1 MKLDIYSSLSSQRAL
16 PHRQSACAGRFL
28 RFFCR
33 HGDKA
38 PLFCFVRRMISAL
51 SPGGSFLRRA
61 SPLPYTSATPRR
73 APLPLRPLRTVPCG
87 EAGAASASPFPW
99 RAFSPMYAAPRTSPL
114 HRPSGLRLAGRQ
126 ERPPAIPLPW
136 RRAFSPMPAPR
147 LLSMHAAPRTRS
159 SLRPLRAVPYRA
171 AGSASRN
178 PVSAAR
184 LRSPLRPFG
193 LRLTGRQ
200 ERPPQSR
207 FHGAP
212 FLPCTPR
219 LPSPLRPFGLRLTG
233 RQERPP
239 QARFHGAL
247 PLPCMPRRAP
257 LPLHCPFG
265 LCLTGRQ
272 ERPPAIPFLRRAFS
286 PCTSA
291 PRTRSPMRPL
301 RTVPCGE
308 AGAASRKPASMARF
322 PSLARPRRAPV
333 LPCTA
338 PSGCALRSG
347 RSGLPQAR
355 FHGMPPLPCMPRR
368 APLPLRPLR
377 AVPYRAAGAAS
388 ASPLLWRAFP
398 PCMPR
403 RAPDPAGGPPAPA
416 ALPHRFGNFYSKPH
430 QREKAGCACIVYKS
444 SRFGYSRLHENSER
458 FFTNSKNLVSLYL
471 GSRPALHGSAER
483 PARRRTYRQRPT
495 RRPHR
500 ERREK
505 RAAFYCTAVFLC
517 QRGNYA
523 S

>member
-200 ERPPQSR
+200 ERPPQ
-207 FHGAP
+207 
-212 FLPCTPR
+212 
-219 LPSPLRPFGLRLTG
+219 
-233 RQERPP
+233 
-239 QARFHGAL
+239 ARFHGAL

-301 RTVPCGE
+301 RTVPAKRQERPPQARFHGAPSPPCTHVPRLPFPLRPLRAVPCE
-308 AGAASRKPASMARF
+308 AARAASRKPASVFPRF
-322 PSLARPRRAPV
+322 PSLACRAAHPFSH
-333 LPCTA
+333 A
-338 PSGCALRSG
+338 SPSDCALRGS

-355 FHGMPPLPCMPRR
+355 FHGALPLPCTSAPRTR
-368 APLPLRPLR
+368 SSLHCPFGLCLAKRQERP
-377 AVPYRAAGAAS
+377 P
-388 ASPLLWRAFP
+388 ASPLPWHASAPLHAAPRTSP
-398 PCMPR
+398 PASPSGCALQGGRSGLRKPASMARLPPMHAAPR
-403 RAPDPAGGPPAPA
+403 TRSSRGTPCPGRFAAPVRKLLFQAAPAG
-416 ALPHRFGNFYSKPH
+416 
-430 QREKAGCACIVYKS
+430 KS
-444 SRFGYSRLHENSER
+444 GLRVHS
-458 FFTNSKNLVSLYL
+458 VQIQSL
-471 GSRPALHGSAER
+471 RIQQIA
-483 PARRRTYRQRPT
+483 
-495 RRPHR
+495 
-500 ERREK
+500 
-505 RAAFYCTAVFLC
+505 
-517 QRGNYA
+517 
-523 S
+523 